1 MPTINDIHVTK
12 LKAKAKSLLKSV
24 RAGDIEA
31 LEKIRPY
38 FQPHEFKLTQ
48 AQLVIARTH
57 YCSSWKELVSKDD
70 WIECSFCSKSALEV
84 RHLIEGGCSRSP
96 QSPGNCVFICDECV
110 DLCAKANAER

>member
-24 RAGDIEA
+24 RAEDVEA

-57 YCSSWKELVSKDD
+57 YCSSWKEPVNMDD

-96 QSPGNCVFICDECV
+96 RSPENCVFICDECV
-110 DLCAKANAER
+110 DFCAKANAER